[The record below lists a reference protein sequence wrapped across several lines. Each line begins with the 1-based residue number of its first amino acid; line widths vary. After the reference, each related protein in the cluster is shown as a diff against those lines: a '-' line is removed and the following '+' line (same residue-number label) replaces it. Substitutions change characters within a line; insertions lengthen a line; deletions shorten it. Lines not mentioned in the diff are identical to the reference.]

1 MRSFLT
7 LFFLLFGA
15 LLFGQQPV
23 SEGPSLADIAKMEM
37 KRFFA
42 GTKKSDEPAVG
53 QEYDWVFSEC
63 NWRIDPWVRNIE
75 GSVTHYINVLE
86 PENSITIDFTTNL
99 DLEFVRWQGLNLD
112 YNFESKYVLRIEFPE
127 VVAGGQILEFQY
139 SGDPTN
145 PETSSFNQFI
155 RTIDGSNFA
164 EIYTVS
170 QPFGARDWWP
180 CKQDLTDKLDSIR
193 INITVPAG
201 NKAGSNGKLL
211 GTEIPQ
217 SGWITYNWFHK
228 YPIPAYLVS
237 LAVNNYEEFTQV
249 AQLENATVEILNYVY
264 PERLETEQER
274 AEAIPAM
281 MQLFSELFGEYP
293 YADEKY
299 GHCITAIPGGME
311 HTTMSTQSGLFFDL
325 TAHEMAHQWFGNT
338 VTCSSYEDIWLN
350 EGFATFLNGLARE
363 HLSDYESY
371 LSYWEN
377 ARNFIITQPDGSVLV
392 TDAANPTRIF
402 DQRLSYLKG
411 AYLLR
416 MLRWNLGDEVFFE
429 ACRNY
434 LNDPGLRF
442 SFVSTSD
449 FQNHLE
455 APSGEDLSSFFNQW
469 YRGEGFP
476 KLGVQWANS
485 ESGVVLKMTQT
496 PSHPSVDFFKLKV
509 PVLLLGADR
518 DSLFV
523 VNHVSNGQRNI
534 LSPDFEVEEVIIDPE
549 FKLLMDL
556 TVVRNSN
563 LREEEGEIIVFPNPA
578 KDRLNVSILEPEFE
592 VNEYRIFNA
601 LGSLVSSYSGSI
613 LNETFAIGLDNLSSG
628 IYVLEL
634 SGPGGSREVPF
645 VVSDY

>member
-15 LLFGQQPV
+15 LLFGQLPV
-23 SEGPSLADIAKMEM
+23 NEGPSLAEIVKMEM
-37 KRFFA
+37 KRFSA
-42 GTKKSDEPAVG
+42 GVKKSAESDVG

-63 NWRIDPWVRNIE
+63 NWRIDPWVRNIDAN
-75 GSVTHYINVLE
+75 VTHHINIVE
-86 PENSITIDFTTNL
+86 STNSVSFDFTSNL
-99 DLEFVRWQGLNLD
+99 DLDFIRWQGMNLD
-112 YNFESKYVLRIEFPE
+112 YNFESEYVLRIEFPE
-127 VVAGGQILEFQY
+127 AVAGEQILEFQY

-180 CKQDLTDKLDSIR
+180 CKQDLSDKLDSIR
-193 INITVPAG
+193 INITVPTG

-211 GTEIPQ
+211 GTEVPQ
-217 SGWITYNWFHK
+217 SSWITYNWFHK
-228 YPIPAYLVS
+228 YPIPAYLIS

-249 AQLENATVEILNYVY
+249 AELENTTVEILNYVY
-264 PERLETEQER
+264 PERLEMEQER
-274 AEAIPAM
+274 AGAIPSM
-281 MQLFSELFGEYP
+281 MQLFSELFGQYP

-338 VTCSSYEDIWLN
+338 VTCGSYSDIWLN

-377 ARNFIITQPDGSVLV
+377 ARNFILTQPDGSVLV
-392 TDAANPTRIF
+392 PDATNPTRIF

-449 FQNHLE
+449 FKSHLE
-455 APSGEDLSSFFNQW
+455 AVSGEELSSFFDQW
-469 YRGEGFP
+469 YRGEGYP

-485 ESGVVLKMTQT
+485 ASGVILKMTQT
-496 PSHPSVDFFKLKV
+496 PSHPSVDFFELKV

-523 VNHVSNGQRNI
+523 VDHVLNGQRNI
-534 LSPDFEVEEVIIDPE
+534 LSPGFAVDEVIVDPE
-549 FKLLMDL
+549 FKLLMDP
-556 TVVRNSN
+556 TVVQN
-563 LREEEGEIIVFPNPA
+563 LNLQEEGEIIVFPNPA
-578 KDRLNVSILEPEFE
+578 KDRLKVSILESEFG

-601 LGSLVSSYSGSI
+601 LGSLVSSFSGNE
-613 LNETFAIGLDNLSSG
+613 LNENFTIRLDDLSSG

-634 SGPGGSREVPF
+634 SGRKGRREVPF
-645 VVSDY
+645 LVSDY

>member
-7 LFFLLFGA
+7 LLLAFFGFH
-15 LLFGQQPV
+15 LFGQFPV
-23 SEGPSLADIAKMEM
+23 DDGPGIAEISRMEM
-37 KRFFA
+37 KRFSA
-42 GTKKSDEPAVG
+42 GVKKSAESDVG
-53 QEYDWVFSEC
+53 QEYDWIYAEC
-63 NWRIDPWVRNIE
+63 NWRIDPWMRNIDANV
-75 GSVTHYINVLE
+75 SHYIEVTE
-86 PENSITIDFTTNL
+86 SSNSITFDFTSNL
-99 DLEFVRWQGLNLD
+99 DLDFVRWQGMNLD
-112 YNFESKYVLRIEFPE
+112 YNFESEHRLKIEFPE
-127 VVAGGQILEFQY
+127 PVIGEQILEFQY

-193 INITVPAG
+193 INITVPVG

-211 GTEIPQ
+211 GTETPQ

-249 AQLENATVEILNYVY
+249 AELESTSVEILNYVY
-264 PERLETEQER
+264 PERLEMEQER
-274 AEAIPAM
+274 AEAIPSM

-338 VTCSSYEDIWLN
+338 VTCGSYTDIWLN

-363 HLSDYESY
+363 QLSDYESY

-377 ARNFIITQPDGSVLV
+377 ARNFILTQPDGSVFV
-392 TDAANPTRIF
+392 ADATDPTRIF
-402 DQRLSYLKG
+402 NQRLSYLKG

-434 LNDPGLRF
+434 LNDPDLRF

-449 FQNHLE
+449 FKDHLE
-455 APSGEDLSSFFNQW
+455 AASGEDLCSFFNQW
-469 YRGEGFP
+469 YSGEGFP
-476 KLGVQWANS
+476 KIGVQWANS
-485 ESGVVLKMTQT
+485 NSGVILKTTQT
-496 PSHPSVDFFKLKV
+496 PSHSSVDFFDLKI
-509 PVLLLGADR
+509 PVLLRGADR

-523 VNHVSNGQRNI
+523 QEHRLNGQLNI
-534 LSPDFEVEEVIIDPE
+534 LNPGFEVDDVNVDPE
-549 FKLLMDL
+549 FKLLIDP
-556 TVVRNSN
+556 TVVQNPN
-563 LREEEGEIIVFPNPA
+563 LREEEGEIVVFPNPTR
-578 KDRLNVSILEPEFE
+578 DRLNVSVLESEFK
-592 VNEYRIFNA
+592 VNEYCIFNA
-601 LGSLVSSYSGSI
+601 QGSLVSSFSGKE
-613 LNETFAIGLDNLSSG
+613 LNATFTIDLNDLSSG
-628 IYVLEL
+628 IYILEL
-634 SGPGGSREVPF
+634 AGPKGRRDVSF
-645 VVSDY
+645 VVADY